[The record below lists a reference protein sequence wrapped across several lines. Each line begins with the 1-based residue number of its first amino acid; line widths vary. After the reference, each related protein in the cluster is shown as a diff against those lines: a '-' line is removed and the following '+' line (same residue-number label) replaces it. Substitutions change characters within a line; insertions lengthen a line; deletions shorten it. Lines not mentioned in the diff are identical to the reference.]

1 MEPAAPAPQPAR
13 PWRKRGGLY
22 IIAIYAMIC
31 GAIFLL
37 QLFPVTGIFLM
48 FMMAIAWIGVV
59 INIGMVHLAIA
70 SLVRSIAL
78 PWILLPIGFYV
89 GGLAAHYRAVAS
101 VATQTDA
108 IERANAAA
116 TVAATAPLS
125 FFVKG
130 LSIDLLELYRI
141 DRMVSANGSNR
152 PATIY
157 YYARGEECAS
167 ASRAYNYQKRD
178 EPFQLRPDLF
188 PVYKGN
194 DKTRQCILQKDGPPG
209 EVHYRIE
216 TASVSSETFLR
227 KQSSTKWTVYDVQT
241 GAPLTSAQSAEF
253 SVIEPIPM
261 LLAGCGLVDNPS
273 SWRCDAQM
281 MKESIY
287 TDAGPRPDRDGDM
300 FRTSDPQTWEVGPLG
315 RALSLK
321 PRQPTD

>member
-1 MEPAAPAPQPAR
+1 MQWAKQ
-13 PWRKRGGLY
+13 GGFR
-22 IIAIYAMIC
+22 IVAIYAMIC

-48 FMMAIAWIGVV
+48 FLLAVLWIGVV
-59 INIGMVHLAIA
+59 INIGMVHLAGA
-70 SLVRSIAL
+70 AVVRSIAL
-78 PWILLPIGFYV
+78 PWILLPIGFYA
-89 GGLAAHYRAVAS
+89 GGLAAHYRAVGV
-101 VATQTDA
+101 VAAQADA

-116 TVAATAPLS
+116 TITASAPLS

-141 DRMVSANGSNR
+141 DRMVSPNGSNR

-157 YYARGEECAS
+157 YYARGEECDS

-188 PVYKGN
+188 PLYKGN

-216 TASVSSETFLR
+216 TASVSSETYLL
-227 KQSSTKWTVYDVQT
+227 KQFGTKWTVYDVQT
-241 GAPLTSAQSAEF
+241 GAPVTSAQSAEF
-253 SVIEPIPM
+253 SVIKPIPI

-273 SWRCDAQM
+273 SWHCDGPQM
-281 MKESIY
+281 MKDRIN
-287 TDAGPRPDRDGDM
+287 TDAGPRPDQDGDM
-300 FRTSDPQTWEVGPLG
+300 FRTSDPQTWEIGPLG
-315 RALSLK
+315 RALSLQ